1 MPSLEDNSSKEA
13 TPSWLNAVPN
23 IVADEIFSLAA
34 DYRLD
39 QNTQKVDLL
48 IGAYRSDDGNPC
60 PLPSVLE
67 AERRLLSQNDLGKHE
82 YLPIEGDATYL
93 RLAQKLLLGHD
104 DQSELLQRIVSVQ
117 SVSGSGAIHIG
128 AAFLSRFLKPGCVWV
143 SDPTWGPHIL
153 MFDRM
158 DVECKKYPYYNPITR
173 LLNFQGMVDTLE
185 SQGKPGDAIILQVCA
200 HNPTGLDLSQ
210 EQWKTVAEICQR
222 KGIFPFFDNAYQGF
236 ATGSPEKD
244 VWPLRYFASLKSPL
258 TFCVAQSFSKN
269 FGLYGQRTGAFHF
282 IMNSKDTTTQSNILQ
297 QLRFIIRTEYSTPP
311 RTGCT
316 IVKTILGDQELK
328 SQWLRDVSSMS
339 KRLGQVRA
347 ALHDGL
353 NASDESSEF
362 DHIIKQSGMFSYT
375 GLSPQQVLRLKN
387 EYHVYLSSSGR
398 ISMAGPRATK
408 YFNEVVTSTTLPG
421 ATEDY
426 QGRDDLAY
434 ALSKVP
440 MLTPRKLKVIA
451 VGAGFGGV
459 DLARA
464 VRVGKLPGVDLTIY
478 EKNAGIGGT
487 WHESRYPGCAC
498 DVPAHSYQYT
508 WAPNPH
514 WSHFYAPAPE
524 IKQYFEDCADQ
535 HDLRSYFK
543 LSHKV
548 VEAKWIEE
556 RQIWQL
562 RVKKTDGRDVAISS
576 PGVTDGE
583 TNDEFID
590 ECDVFVNATGF
601 FNNWKW
607 PRNVPG
613 RETFRGTMFHTAN
626 WPSDWEKDIEGKTVA
641 LIGNGSSGIQVLPA
655 ILDKVKRI
663 YVHIRSPTWITSRIG
678 EKFAGPKGVNYE
690 FTEAEKSEWAKHPEK
705 YLEFRKSM
713 EDDVNTR
720 FKFFMDHTPEQKLAR
735 QSAVD
740 NLKAKLD
747 SRPDLAKLLEPDFA
761 VGCRRPTPGLGYLEA
776 LVSPKCEVVWG
787 DIAEFTPNGIL
798 TKDGRESKVDSIICA
813 TGFELSYAPRF
824 PILGKDGLNL
834 QEVWLKAPESYLSVC
849 AADMP
854 NYFTIL
860 GPASPLGHGSL
871 VTSIEMCNRFI
882 VRMIRKLQTQ
892 NYSSFSLRPGVSRAY
907 QNHALS
913 YLKRTVWASGCTSTY
928 KNGTKDGELRSL
940 HPGSRIQ
947 LFTLL
952 EDPRYEDFE
961 WKSLCEDSDLA
972 FAWLANGF
980 TALEEERPEGADLT
994 WFVDP
999 ADREAKPIQYE
1010 ASHYVNGRG

>member
-1 MPSLEDNSSKEA
+1 M
-13 TPSWLNAVPN
+13 
-23 IVADEIFSLAA
+23 
-34 DYRLD
+34 DY
-39 QNTQKVDLL
+39 
-48 IGAYRSDDGNPC
+48 S
-60 PLPSVLE
+60 
-67 AERRLLSQNDLGKHE
+67 
-82 YLPIEGDATYL
+82 
-93 RLAQKLLLGHD
+93 
-104 DQSELLQRIVSVQ
+104 
-117 SVSGSGAIHIG
+117 
-128 AAFLSRFLKPGCVWV
+128 
-143 SDPTWGPHIL
+143 
-153 MFDRM
+153 
-158 DVECKKYPYYNPITR
+158 
-173 LLNFQGMVDTLE
+173 
-185 SQGKPGDAIILQVCA
+185 
-200 HNPTGLDLSQ
+200 
-210 EQWKTVAEICQR
+210 
-222 KGIFPFFDNAYQGF
+222 
-236 ATGSPEKD
+236 
-244 VWPLRYFASLKSPL
+244 
-258 TFCVAQSFSKN
+258 
-269 FGLYGQRTGAFHF
+269 
-282 IMNSKDTTTQSNILQ
+282 
-297 QLRFIIRTEYSTPP
+297 
-311 RTGCT
+311 
-316 IVKTILGDQELK
+316 
-328 SQWLRDVSSMS
+328 
-339 KRLGQVRA
+339 
-347 ALHDGL
+347 
-353 NASDESSEF
+353 
-362 DHIIKQSGMFSYT
+362 
-375 GLSPQQVLRLKN
+375 LSPQ
-387 EYHVYLSSSGR
+387 
-398 ISMAGPRATK
+398 ARATK
-408 YFNEVVTSTTLPG
+408 YFKEVVTSTTLPG
-421 ATEDY
+421 ATDDY
-426 QGRDDLAY
+426 RGRDDLAY

-440 MLTPRKLKVIA
+440 MLTPRSLKVIA
-451 VGAGFGGV
+451 IGAGFGGV

-464 VRVGKLPGVDLTIY
+464 VRVGKLPGVALTIY

-548 VEAKWIEE
+548 FEAKWIEE

-562 RVKKTDGRDVAISS
+562 RIKKTDGRDVAISS

-655 ILDKVKRI
+655 ILDKVNKI

-678 EKFAGPKGVNYE
+678 ERFAGPKGVNYK
-690 FTEAEKSEWAKHPEK
+690 FTEVQKAEWAKHPEK

-720 FKFFMDHTPEQKLAR
+720 FKFFMDHTPQQELAR

-747 SRPDLAKLLEPDFA
+747 SRPDLAELLEPDFA

-892 NYSSFSLRPGVSRAY
+892 NYSSFSLRPGVARAY

-961 WKSLCEDSDLA
+961 WRSLCDDSDLA

-994 WFVDP
+994 WFVDA
-999 ADREAKPIQYE
+999 ADREAKPIQFE
-1010 ASHYVNGRG
+1010 ASRYVNGNS

>member
-1 MPSLEDNSSKEA
+1 MPSLEDTSSKDA

-34 DYRLD
+34 EYRLD
-39 QNTQKVDLL
+39 QNPQKVDLL

-93 RLAQKLLLGHD
+93 RLAQKLLLGQD
-104 DQSELLQRIVSVQ
+104 DQSELLQRTVSVQ

-128 AAFLSRFLKPGCVWV
+128 AAFLSRFLSPGCVWV

-153 MFDRM
+153 MFERM
-158 DVECKKYPYYNPITR
+158 GVKCKKYPYYDPATR
-173 LLNFQGMVDTLE
+173 LLNFQGMIDTFE
-185 SQGKPGDAIILQVCA
+185 SQGKPGDVIILQVCA

-210 EQWKTVAEICQR
+210 EQWKAVAEICQR
-222 KGIFPFFDNAYQGF
+222 KGILPFFDNAYQGF

-244 VWPLRYFASLKSPL
+244 AWPLRYFASLKSPL

-282 IMNSKDTTTQSNILQ
+282 IMNSKDTAIQSNILQ

-316 IVKTILGDQELK
+316 FVKTILGDPELK

-339 KRLGQVRA
+339 KRLGQVRS

-353 NASDESSEF
+353 NASDESGDF

-375 GLSPQQVLRLKN
+375 GLNPQQVLRLKN

-398 ISMAGPRATK
+398 ISMAGPRAAK

-426 QGRDDLAY
+426 QDRDDLAY

-459 DLARA
+459 DLAPA

-478 EKNAGIGGT
+478 EKNADIGET

-524 IKQYFEDCADQ
+524 IKHYFDDCADQ

-543 LSHKV
+543 LSH
-548 VEAKWIEE
+548 
-556 RQIWQL
+556 
-562 RVKKTDGRDVAISS
+562 KTDGRDVAISS

-583 TNDEFID
+583 TNDAFID

-613 RETFRGTMFHTAN
+613 RETFRGTVFHTAN
-626 WPSDWEKDIEGKTVA
+626 WPSDWEKDIEGKTV
-641 LIGNGSSGIQVLPA
+641 LPA
-655 ILDKVKRI
+655 ILDKFNKI

-678 EKFAGPKGVNYE
+678 EKFAEPKG
-690 FTEAEKSEWAKHPEK
+690 SEWAKHPER

-720 FKFFMDHTPEQKLAR
+720 FKLFMDHTPEQKLAR
-735 QSAVD
+735 QSVVG
-740 NLKAKLD
+740 NIKAKLD
-747 SRPDLAKLLEPDFA
+747 SRPDLAKFLEPDFA
-761 VGCRRPTPGLGYLEA
+761 VGYF
-776 LVSPKCEVVWG
+776 WG

-860 GPASPLGHGSL
+860 GPASSLGHGSL

-892 NYSSFSLRPGVSRAY
+892 NYSSFSLRPGVARAY

-913 YLKRTVWASGCTSTY
+913 YLKRTVWASGCTNTY

-940 HPGSRIQ
+940 HPGSLIQ
-947 LFTLL
+947 LFKLL
-952 EDPRYEDFE
+952 EDLRYEDSE

-980 TALEEERPEGADLT
+980 TALEEERPDGADLT

-999 ADREAKPIQYE
+999 ADREAKPIRFE
-1010 ASHYVNGRG
+1010 ASHHANGSG

>member
-1 MPSLEDNSSKEA
+1 M
-13 TPSWLNAVPN
+13 
-23 IVADEIFSLAA
+23 
-34 DYRLD
+34 DY
-39 QNTQKVDLL
+39 
-48 IGAYRSDDGNPC
+48 S
-60 PLPSVLE
+60 
-67 AERRLLSQNDLGKHE
+67 
-82 YLPIEGDATYL
+82 
-93 RLAQKLLLGHD
+93 
-104 DQSELLQRIVSVQ
+104 
-117 SVSGSGAIHIG
+117 
-128 AAFLSRFLKPGCVWV
+128 
-143 SDPTWGPHIL
+143 
-153 MFDRM
+153 
-158 DVECKKYPYYNPITR
+158 
-173 LLNFQGMVDTLE
+173 
-185 SQGKPGDAIILQVCA
+185 
-200 HNPTGLDLSQ
+200 
-210 EQWKTVAEICQR
+210 
-222 KGIFPFFDNAYQGF
+222 
-236 ATGSPEKD
+236 
-244 VWPLRYFASLKSPL
+244 
-258 TFCVAQSFSKN
+258 
-269 FGLYGQRTGAFHF
+269 
-282 IMNSKDTTTQSNILQ
+282 
-297 QLRFIIRTEYSTPP
+297 
-311 RTGCT
+311 
-316 IVKTILGDQELK
+316 
-328 SQWLRDVSSMS
+328 
-339 KRLGQVRA
+339 
-347 ALHDGL
+347 
-353 NASDESSEF
+353 
-362 DHIIKQSGMFSYT
+362 
-375 GLSPQQVLRLKN
+375 LSPQ
-387 EYHVYLSSSGR
+387 
-398 ISMAGPRATK
+398 ARAAK

-426 QGRDDLAY
+426 QGLDDLAY

-535 HDLRSYFK
+535 HNLRSYFK

-562 RVKKTDGRDVAISS
+562 RIKKTDGRDVAISS

-583 TNDEFID
+583 TNDESID

-655 ILDKVKRI
+655 ILDKVNKI

-678 EKFAGPKGVNYE
+678 EKFAGPKGVNYK
-690 FTEAEKSEWAKHPEK
+690 FTEEEKSEWAEHPEK

-720 FKFFMDHTPEQKLAR
+720 FK
-735 QSAVD
+735 
-740 NLKAKLD
+740 
-747 SRPDLAKLLEPDFA
+747 
-761 VGCRRPTPGLGYLEA
+761 CRRPTPGLGYLEA

-798 TKDGRESKVDSIICA
+798 TKDDRESKVDSIICA

-892 NYSSFSLRPGVSRAY
+892 NYSSFSLLPGVARAY

-994 WFVDP
+994 CVV
-999 ADREAKPIQYE
+999 A
-1010 ASHYVNGRG
+1010 

>member
-1 MPSLEDNSSKEA
+1 MPSLEDTSSKDA

-34 DYRLD
+34 EYRLD
-39 QNTQKVDLL
+39 QNPQKVDLL

-93 RLAQKLLLGHD
+93 RLAQKLLLGQD
-104 DQSELLQRIVSVQ
+104 DQSELLQRTVSVQ

-128 AAFLSRFLKPGCVWV
+128 AAFLSRFLSPGCVWV

-153 MFDRM
+153 MFERM
-158 DVECKKYPYYNPITR
+158 GVKCKKYPYYDPATR
-173 LLNFQGMVDTLE
+173 LLNFQGMIDTLE
-185 SQGKPGDAIILQVCA
+185 SQGKPGDVIILQVCA

-210 EQWKTVAEICQR
+210 EQWKAVAEICQR
-222 KGIFPFFDNAYQGF
+222 RGILPFFDNAYQGF

-244 VWPLRYFASLKSPL
+244 AWPLRYFASLKSPL

-282 IMNSKDTTTQSNILQ
+282 IMNSKDTAIQSNILQ

-316 IVKTILGDQELK
+316 FVKTILGDPELK

-339 KRLGQVRA
+339 KRLGQVRS

-353 NASDESSEF
+353 NASDESGDF
-362 DHIIKQSGMFSYT
+362 DHIIKQ
-375 GLSPQQVLRLKN
+375 
-387 EYHVYLSSSGR
+387 
-398 ISMAGPRATK
+398 
-408 YFNEVVTSTTLPG
+408 
-421 ATEDY
+421 
-426 QGRDDLAY
+426 
-434 ALSKVP
+434 VP
-440 MLTPRKLKVIA
+440 MLTLRKLKVIA

-459 DLARA
+459 DLAPA

-478 EKNAGIGGT
+478 EKNADISET

-508 WAPNPH
+508 WATNPH

-562 RVKKTDGRDVAISS
+562 RIKKTDGRDVAISS

-583 TNDEFID
+583 TNDAFID

-641 LIGNGSSGIQVLPA
+641 LI
-655 ILDKVKRI
+655 
-663 YVHIRSPTWITSRIG
+663 
-678 EKFAGPKGVNYE
+678 
-690 FTEAEKSEWAKHPEK
+690 EKSEWAKHPER
-705 YLEFRKSM
+705 YLEVRKSM

-720 FKFFMDHTPEQKLAR
+720 FKLFMDHTPEQKLAR
-735 QSAVD
+735 QSVVGSI
-740 NLKAKLD
+740 KAKLD

-761 VGCRRPTPGLGYLEA
+761 VGYVQTAMENTF
-776 LVSPKCEVVWG
+776 WG

-860 GPASPLGHGSL
+860 GPASSLGHGSL

-882 VRMIRKLQTQ
+882 VRMIRKLQKQ
-892 NYSSFSLRPGVSRAY
+892 NYSSFSLRPGVARAY

-913 YLKRTVWASGCTSTY
+913 YIKRTVWASGCTNTY

-940 HPGSRIQ
+940 HPGSLIQ
-947 LFTLL
+947 LFKLL
-952 EDPRYEDFE
+952 EDPRYEDSE

-980 TALEEERPEGADLT
+980 TALEEERPDGADLT

-999 ADREAKPIQYE
+999 ADREAKPIRFE
-1010 ASHYVNGRG
+1010 ASHHANGSGVTSLHPYSAWSAVRAQGYRVIAVDTGEDKRRICLQFGAAHFIDFLTQNVPAEVKRLTSLGVHGVICTAGSIAAY